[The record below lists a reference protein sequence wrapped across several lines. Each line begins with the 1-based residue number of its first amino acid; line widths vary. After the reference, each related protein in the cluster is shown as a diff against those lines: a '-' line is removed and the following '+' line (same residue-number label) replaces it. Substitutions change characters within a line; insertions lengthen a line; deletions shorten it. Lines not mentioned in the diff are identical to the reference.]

1 MKRCQVCGAMSDVAA
16 SSCASCGEG
25 SWIVVDAPAAAPKKA
40 KKQKATKPVD
50 EPVDEPVVV
59 PVIEDDPV
67 ISDAEFAAE
76 LVTASDE
83 DLIALQLDSRMSD
96 AWLALVTAE
105 LAKRSGA

>member
-1 MKRCQVCGAMSDVAA
+1 MKRCQVCFAVSDIDAA
-16 SSCASCGEG
+16 CVDCGEA
-25 SWIVVDAPAAAPKKA
+25 SWCDAVAESPKKA
-40 KKQKATKPVD
+40 KKQKATKPMNAPVE
-50 EPVDEPVVV
+50 EPAVAAPVV
-59 PVIEDDPV
+59 EDDPV

-105 LAKRSGA
+105 LAKRSGV